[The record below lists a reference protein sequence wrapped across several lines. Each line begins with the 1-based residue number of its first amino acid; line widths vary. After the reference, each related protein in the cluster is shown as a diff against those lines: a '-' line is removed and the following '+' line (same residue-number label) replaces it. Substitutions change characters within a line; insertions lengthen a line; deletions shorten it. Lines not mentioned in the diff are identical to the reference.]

1 MGSGSRISITG
12 CLCLAGVA
20 SVLLTI
26 FADAVLLRELKRSY
40 HTTEAIVC
48 GIAGEGESGDAL
60 LKYLKE
66 APDKAFLQSG
76 ARHMAAYG
84 CAHRLGAVLP
94 GRQKTGDCV
103 VRPF

>member
-84 CAHRLGAVLP
+84 
-94 GRQKTGDCV
+94 
-103 VRPF
+103 